1 MLPEQE
7 ARLDKARM
15 MQLAEKANLVF
26 LSAKQKIFLS
36 STAKRKTL
44 LAGRAFGKT
53 YTLLVCVGFIAKMLP
68 RAKFFLAGRT
78 FKQLLDIVLTDSAD
92 AWSGMGWYE
101 YHEKINPFG
110 NYVLFKE
117 PPADWPKPYKA
128 PKSYNHCITFDSGY
142 CLQLLSFEKPDTN
155 RGHNFDGGLIDES
168 AIFKSEWV
176 SKILMATLYRA
187 NSWRFKDNHL
197 HNAFYDF
204 TSNPWMQS
212 GQWVFKTEELM
223 KENAAKYL
231 FLEGTAKDNPTLS
244 PEYITNMEENTE
256 PLVFRVEV
264 LNERLRKLPNSYY
277 PSFDDEKHTTANVF
291 TYERSG
297 DGSGP
302 ADLWLPTFSDYQP
315 NKALEVSLDFNNY
328 ICCGIVAQETPGK
341 LKVINNVYV
350 KQAKE
355 GKTLAESLA
364 IALNDAYSDH
374 VKKDMIVYGDASAS
388 SKSAGSK
395 QPMFSQ
401 VAAELRRLGWRP
413 IMRVLKANP
422 EHRDRFALIDRILA
436 EGSPNLPR
444 VRINQNTCKALII
457 SIQNS
462 PVLAEYKK
470 DKSSEGTSLQQEYAT
485 HLSDCFDYLL
495 YYKYSSESS
504 KNKPK
509 GSSMRFV
516 GGR

>member
-1 MLPEQE
+1 MLPETK

-26 LSAKQKIFLS
+26 LSAKQKLFMS
-36 STAKRKTL
+36 SKAKRKTL

-53 YTLLVCVGFIAKMLP
+53 YTLLVCVGYIAKLLP

-92 AWSGMGWYE
+92 AWAGMGWYE
-101 YHEKINPFG
+101 YHEKVNPFG

-128 PKSYNHCITFDSGY
+128 PKSYNHCITFDSGF

-223 KENAAKYL
+223 RDNPEKYL
-231 FLEGTAKDNPTLS
+231 FLEGTAHDNPTLS
-244 PEYITNMEENTE
+244 SEYITNMQENTE

-264 LNERLRKLPNSYY
+264 LNERLRKLPNCYY
-277 PSFDDEKHTTANVF
+277 PSFDTDKHCT
-291 TYERSG
+291 G
-297 DGSGP
+297 DTFDYDRN
-302 ADLWLPTFSDYQP
+302 ADGLWIPYTKDYDPTRP
-315 NKALEVSLDFNNY
+315 LEVSLDFNNY
-328 ICCGIVAQETPGK
+328 ICCGIVAQEVPGK
-341 LKVINNVYV
+341 LKVINNVYA
-350 KQAKE
+350 KQPRDE
-355 GKTLAESLA
+355 KTLAETLA
-364 IALNDAYSDH
+364 IVLSEAYPDH

-388 SKSAGSK
+388 SKSAGSN

-401 VAAELRRLGWRP
+401 VAAELRRLGWRVY
-413 IMRVLKANP
+413 MRVLKANP
-422 EHRDRFALIDRILA
+422 EHRHRFALIDAILA
-436 EGSPNLPR
+436 EGTAKYPR
-444 VRINQNTCKALII
+444 IRINQNTCKALII
-457 SIQNS
+457 SIQNT

-470 DKSSEGTSLQQEYAT
+470 DKSSEGTSTPQEYAT

-504 KNKPK
+504 KHKSK
-509 GSSMRFV
+509 GTSMRFL
-516 GGR
+516 GSG

>member
-1 MLPEQE
+1 MLPETK

-15 MQLAEKANLVF
+15 MQLAEKANVVF
-26 LSAKQKIFLS
+26 LSPKQKIFLKS
-36 STAKRKTL
+36 PAKRKTL

-53 YTLLVCVGFIAKMLP
+53 YTLLVCVAYIAKLLP

-92 AWSGMGWYE
+92 AWGGLGWYE
-101 YHEKINPFG
+101 YDEKVNPFG

-117 PPADWPKPYKA
+117 PPKDWPKPYKA
-128 PKSYNHCITFDSGY
+128 PKSYNHCITFDSGF

-187 NSWRFKDNHL
+187 NSWRFKDNPL

-204 TSNPWMQS
+204 TSNPWMQA

-223 KENAAKYL
+223 KENPDKYL
-231 FLEGTAKDNPTLS
+231 FLEGTAHDNPTLS
-244 PEYITNMEENTE
+244 PEYISNMEENTE

-264 LNERLRKLPNSYY
+264 LNERLRKLPNCYY
-277 PSFDDEKHTTANVF
+277 PSFDT
-291 TYERSG
+291 ERHCTSALFDYDQNA
-297 DGSGP
+297 DGI
-302 ADLWLPTFSDYQP
+302 WLPTFRDYDP

-328 ICCGIVAQETPGK
+328 ICCGIICQEVPGK
-341 LKVINNVYV
+341 LKILDNVYV

-355 GKTLAESLA
+355 DKTLAETLA
-364 IALNDAYSDH
+364 IAIHDAYPDQ
-374 VKKDMIVYGDASAS
+374 VKRHIIVYGDASAS

-395 QPMFSQ
+395 IPMFNQ
-401 VAAELRRLGWRP
+401 VAAELRRLGWKVY
-413 IMRVLKANP
+413 MRVLKANP
-422 EHRDRFALIDRILA
+422 EHKDRFALIERILA
-436 EGSPNLPR
+436 EGSSTLPR

-457 SIQNS
+457 SMQNS

-470 DKSSEGTSLQQEYAT
+470 DKSSEGKTSIQQEYAT
-485 HLSDCFDYLL
+485 HLSDCFDYIV
-495 YYKYSSESS
+495 YYKYSSESQ
-504 KNKPK
+504 KNKAK
-509 GSSMRFV
+509 GSSMRFL
-516 GGR
+516 GGG